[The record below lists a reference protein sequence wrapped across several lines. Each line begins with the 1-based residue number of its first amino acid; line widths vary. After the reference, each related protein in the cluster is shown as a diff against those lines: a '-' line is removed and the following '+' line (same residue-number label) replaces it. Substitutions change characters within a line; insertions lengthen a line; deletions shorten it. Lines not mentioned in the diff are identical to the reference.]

1 MHWLKISDNKCTQ
14 YIFILQLFNKSAQ
27 DCFCR
32 TKKLGGGEKVLGGG
46 FVGCKN
52 LWQHKIEWKVK
63 VTWRTA
69 IRHKT
74 LNIFNGLES
83 LVAKYRVWNYCEHVP
98 RKTVWLRFWSDYML
112 DRADGNYSDGY
123 RQFSAVYCM
132 PPIGLTGKG
141 CFTWSNQFLNQFDPV
156 VSCRYVSRDNYEA
169 VKKITN
175 GWRNHTCTL
184 TWLLDSY

>member
-1 MHWLKISDNKCTQ
+1 MTNVLN
-14 YIFILQLFNKSAQ
+14 IFLFSSYLIILPRIAFVVQ
-27 DCFCR
+27 
-32 TKKLGGGEKVLGGG
+32 KKLGGGEKVLGEG

-63 VTWRTA
+63 VTLRTA
-69 IRHKT
+69 ISHKT
-74 LNIFNGLES
+74 PNILKGLES
-83 LVAKYRVWNYCEHVP
+83 LVAKYRVWNHCEHVP

-169 VKKITN
+169 VEKRTN

-184 TWLLDSY
+184 TWLLDRY